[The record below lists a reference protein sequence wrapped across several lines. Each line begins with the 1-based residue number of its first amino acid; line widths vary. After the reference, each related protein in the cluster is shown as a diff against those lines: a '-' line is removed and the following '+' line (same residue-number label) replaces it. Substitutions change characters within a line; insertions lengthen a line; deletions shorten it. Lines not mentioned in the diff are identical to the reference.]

1 MVSSL
6 RYQYLIAK
14 EVRANN
20 RNSCKEEPYRI
31 LVALTKRLLFIRD
44 VSVDL
49 ISKVDRNLL
58 SKSDEFLKLYPA
70 SQWLYLGLRIL
81 RRRLHELEP
90 SYQRRLDEIRR
101 EMAKGCLRATSQ
113 KIQEIGELLV
123 YVEVIKF
130 RRAFLRWVEMS
141 PPQYRQEFGVL

>member
-1 MVSSL
+1 MHP
-6 RYQYLIAK
+6 QYLIAK

-44 VSVDL
+44 VSVDP

-70 SQWLYLGLRIL
+70 SQWLYLGVRIL
-81 RRRLHELEP
+81 RRRFHELEP

-101 EMAKGCLRATSQ
+101 EMAKSYLRATSQ

-123 YVEVIKF
+123 YGEVTKF
-130 RRAFLRWVEMS
+130 RRAFLRRVEIS
-141 PPQYRQEFGVL
+141 PPQYRQQFGVL

>member
-1 MVSSL
+1 M
-6 RYQYLIAK
+6 YPQYLIAK
-14 EVRANN
+14 EVRADN

-44 VSVDL
+44 VSLDL

-81 RRRLHELEP
+81 RRRFHELEP
-90 SYQRRLDEIRR
+90 SYRLLDEIRR
-101 EMAKGCLRATSQ
+101 EMAKGYLRATSQ

-123 YVEVIKF
+123 YGEVAKF
-130 RRAFLRWVEMS
+130 RRAFLRRVEIS
-141 PPQYRQEFGVL
+141 PPQYRQQFGVL

>member
-1 MVSSL
+1 M
-6 RYQYLIAK
+6 YPQYLIAK
-14 EVRANN
+14 EVRADN

-31 LVALTKRLLFIRD
+31 LGALTKRLLFIRD

-81 RRRLHELEP
+81 RRRFHELGP
-90 SYQRRLDEIRR
+90 SYQRLLDEIRR
-101 EMAKGCLRATSQ
+101 EMAKGHLRATSQ
-113 KIQEIGELLV
+113 KIQEIGDYL
-123 YVEVIKF
+123 YGK
-130 RRAFLRWVEMS
+130 S
-141 PPQYRQEFGVL
+141 

>member
-1 MVSSL
+1 MHP
-6 RYQYLIAK
+6 QYLIAK
-14 EVRANN
+14 EVRADN

-44 VSVDL
+44 VSLDL

-81 RRRLHELEP
+81 RRRFHELEP
-90 SYQRRLDEIRR
+90 SYRLLDEIRR
-101 EMAKGCLRATSQ
+101 EMAKGYLRATSQ

-123 YVEVIKF
+123 YGEVTKF
-130 RRAFLRWVEMS
+130 RRAFLRRVEIS
-141 PPQYRQEFGVL
+141 PPQYRQQFGVL